1 MASFDVKTFVSLKD
15 ILKTTVDL
23 KDTSVNIKS
32 NLDLLQANASK
43 IIKIDFSD
51 TAPLNIGTK
60 QLIDDLKVIQKI
72 NAGFLAIKDNSYNIL
87 KNLSLLETY
96 NSKIAT
102 VTQTDKTPFI
112 VDSWILKTSNI
123 LSKKISDNTLTVID
137 KASNISR
144 QLDPLKANISKI
156 KSIASSNGE
165 NIKFNLSATKLTD
178 NITVLGKITS
188 SYDISITDTYNNIL
202 NNINSLK
209 LKNSNVTVLTT
220 VDSINSSQFGQIATS
235 ILDKN
240 TVIKGFVTN
249 ISDTSANIAKNIDLL
264 HTYTPKMTYSI
275 ILTDT
280 SPLAINIA
288 QSIND
293 SDVLSK
299 IIHGYKLAIT
309 DTSANINFDKL
320 ITNPNPKIVSVTL
333 TDKPSLDITFIGSTG
348 YGLNITN
355 KGAGNTLVGSKFND
369 VLTGGIGNDTLTGG
383 GSGGGG
389 YDTFVFNTPLD
400 PKKNVDTITDF
411 RSSDKILLA
420 KSVFT
425 NLSET
430 SFNNNNAV
438 QLYKAL
444 DDTDRIIYNPNT
456 GALSYD
462 SDGNGPIA
470 AVQFAIV
477 GVEYHPAWIDWT
489 RFSVV

>member
-1 MASFDVKTFVSLKD
+1 LK
-15 ILKTTVDL
+15 LET
-23 KDTSVNIKS
+23 S
-32 NLDLLQANASK
+32 NL
-43 IIKIDFSD
+43 
-51 TAPLNIGTK
+51 
-60 QLIDDLKVIQKI
+60 
-72 NAGFLAIKDNSYNIL
+72 
-87 KNLSLLETY
+87 
-96 NSKIAT
+96 
-102 VTQTDKTPFI
+102 
-112 VDSWILKTSNI
+112 
-123 LSKKISDNTLTVID
+123 
-137 KASNISR
+137 
-144 QLDPLKANISKI
+144 
-156 KSIASSNGE
+156 
-165 NIKFNLSATKLTD
+165 TKLR
-178 NITVLGKITS
+178 
-188 SYDISITDTYNNIL
+188 
-202 NNINSLK
+202 
-209 LKNSNVTVLTT
+209 T
-220 VDSINSSQFGQIATS
+220 VDSINSSQFGQIVTS

-240 TVIKGFVTN
+240 TVINGFVTN

-264 HTYTPKMTYSI
+264 HTYTPKMNYGI

-288 QSIND
+288 QSINN

-299 IIHGYKLAIT
+299 IQHGYKLAIT

-333 TDKPSLDITFIGSTG
+333 TDKPSLDITFIGSAG

-383 GSGGGG
+383 GSGAG

-400 PKKNVDTITDF
+400 PVKNVDTITDF
-411 RSSDKILLA
+411 GSSDKIQLA

-425 NLSET
+425 NLSKT
-430 SFNNNNAV
+430 SFNNVNAV

-444 DDTDRIIYNPNT
+444 DDTDRIIYNPKT

-477 GVEYHPAWIDWT
+477 GVKDHPVWIDWPQ
-489 RFSVV
+489 FSVV